1 MHDKLTSHSM
11 RVMLHSLRFVP
22 VPELTACSK
31 IFRFGLFEADGGQ
44 KTLLRNGMRVKLQDQ
59 PLRVLLFLLERPGE
73 IVTREELKQRLWPE
87 GTFVDFDGSLNV
99 ILKKLRAAIDD
110 DSDNPRFV
118 ETVPRRGYRFIAPVT
133 ESENR
138 LVAAPQVSLRQSNA
152 LPPRLTEKQSNIS
165 SRILLATC
173 LTLLLLLAIVGVFRL
188 RERPAPITEST
199 SPFTTV
205 SVPIR
210 QSIAVL
216 GFHNLSNRPDDAW
229 LSTAFAEMLSTELAG
244 DGKLRLVPGEDVAS
258 LRLSEPWSQSD
269 TLDQKTT
276 ARIGTEL
283 SSDLLVLGSYTVLGS
298 TLQEDIRLDVR
309 LQDAKTGQILTEFSE
324 LGTRQ
329 ELFQLVSR
337 VGDRLRDR
345 LGISRLEET
354 DLASILSALPL
365 DPEAARLYA
374 LGIAKLR
381 QFDALAARDLL
392 EQAVKVDP
400 KFSLA
405 HAMLAQ
411 ALGQLG
417 YAQKASAEAKRAL
430 DLSADL
436 PQAERM
442 QVQGQYYENIGH
454 HEQASS
460 IYRALFSLYPDNVDY
475 GLLLAKADI
484 ESGHGSQ
491 AMGTLKQLRHLPPP
505 SSQDPR
511 IDLAEAG
518 IAKSIPEALS
528 LIERAVNTAS
538 QLGSKVLYAQARRD
552 QCRTLLYSDRPQE
565 ATAACRDAYDVFLS
579 TGNRAAAA
587 DTVRLTAD
595 YEGSTSHVDEAL
607 ATYQRALNLVE
618 GLGEHEKTG
627 AILNNMA
634 IVLTN
639 EGKLDRA
646 EQLYREAQ
654 SHFALAGNVGNSVTA
669 LVNIADISYLR
680 GKLQAAEKIYQQAL
694 ELETQLDPSRPGYVL
709 YRLADLELT
718 EGKLKEA
725 RLHAEQA
732 NTALQKDNGAYQYMT
747 SAIDELGDILEQQGD
762 LDKAR
767 QLFEQSLAIRKK
779 MGETGLVAESLE
791 ELAQISLEEGN
802 PERAEPVL
810 HGVISEFEKEHGDPD
825 ASTAYILLSRVL
837 REEGKLNEA
846 AEAAKRAA
854 DLSLTSSDPALRLPA
869 AIEGARIEA
878 AMSRSNGR
886 NAAHPSGAI
895 QSLNSAAAAAKRLGY
910 FNVECEARLALG
922 EIETRLNPATG
933 RTLLTSL
940 AVEARNHGLELLAR
954 HAEQSMKDSGSE
966 FAVSRSVH

>member
-1 MHDKLTSHSM
+1 M
-11 RVMLHSLRFVP
+11 
-22 VPELTACSK
+22 PELTACSK
-31 IFRFGLFEADGGQ
+31 VFRFGLFEADGGR
-44 KTLLRNGMRVKLQDQ
+44 KTLLRNGMRVKIQDQ
-59 PLRVLLFLLERPGE
+59 PLRVLLLLLERPGE
-73 IVTREELKQRLWPE
+73 IVTREELKQRLWSE
-87 GTFVDFDGSLNV
+87 GTYVDFDGSLNV

-138 LVAAPQVSLRQSNA
+138 LEAIPQTSPPQPIAPPARPSERRSSVSH
-152 LPPRLTEKQSNIS
+152 
-165 SRILLATC
+165 RILLASG
-173 LTLLLLLAIVGVFRL
+173 LTLLLFLAIVGVLRL
-188 RERPAPITEST
+188 RERPAANDAST
-199 SPFTTV
+199 SAVTTV

-216 GFHNLSNRPDDAW
+216 GFHNLSNRPDDDW
-229 LSTAFAEMLSTELAG
+229 LSPAFAEMLSTELAG

-258 LRLSEPWSQSD
+258 LRLTAPWSQSD
-269 TLDQKTT
+269 SLDQKTT

-283 SSDLLVLGSYTVLGS
+283 SSDLLVLGSYTALGS
-298 TLQEDIRLDVR
+298 TRQESLRLDVR
-309 LQDAKTGQILTEFSE
+309 LQDAKTGRILTEFSE
-324 LGTRQ
+324 LGTGQ
-329 ELFQLVSR
+329 QLFQLVSR

-354 DLASILSALPL
+354 DVASILSALPL

-381 QFDALAARDLL
+381 QFDALAAKDLL
-392 EQAVKVDP
+392 VQATKVDP

-405 HAMLAQ
+405 HAMLAR
-411 ALGQLG
+411 AWGQLG
-417 YAQKASAEAKRAL
+417 YEQKRAAEAKRAL
-430 DLSADL
+430 ELSTDL

-442 QVQGQYYENIGH
+442 QVQGQYYESIGH
-454 HEQASS
+454 HEQAGS
-460 IYRALFSLYPDNVDY
+460 IYRALFALYPDNVDY
-475 GLLLAKADI
+475 GLMLASADI
-484 ESGHGSQ
+484 EAGHGSQ
-491 AMGTLKQLRHLPPP
+491 ALVTLGQLRRLPPP

-518 IAKSIPEALS
+518 IARTNPEGLS
-528 LIERAVNTAS
+528 LIQSAVSKAS
-538 QLGSKVLYAQARRD
+538 QLGNKVLYAETLRNE
-552 QCRTLLYSDRPQE
+552 CRALLYSDHPE
-565 ATAACRDAYDVFLS
+565 KATPACKDAYDLFLS

-595 YEGSTSHVDEAL
+595 YEGSVSHVDEAL
-607 ATYQRALNLVE
+607 ATYQRALDLVG

-654 SHFALAGNVGNSVTA
+654 THFALAGSVGNSSTA

-680 GKLQAAEKIYQQAL
+680 GKLPAAEKLYQQAL
-694 ELETQLDPSRPGYVL
+694 ELESQLDPSRPGYVL

-718 EGKLKEA
+718 EGKVKEA
-725 RLHAEQA
+725 QLHAEQA
-732 NTALQKDNGAYQYMT
+732 NTALQKDNGAFQYMT
-747 SAIDELGDILEQQGD
+747 AAIDEMGDILEQKGD
-762 LDKAR
+762 LGKAR

-779 MGETGLVAESLE
+779 TGETGLVAESQE
-791 ELAQISLEEGN
+791 ELAEISLEEGN
-802 PERAEPVL
+802 PQRAEPVL
-810 HGVISEFEKEHGDPD
+810 RGVISEFEKEHGDPD
-825 ASTAYILLSRVL
+825 ASTAYILLSRAL

-846 AEAAKRAA
+846 AEAAKRGAN
-854 DLSLTSSDPALRLPA
+854 LSLTSSDPALRLPA

-878 AMSRSNGR
+878 AMSVSNGK
-886 NAAHPSGAI
+886 NAARPSGPI
-895 QSLNSAAAAAKRLGY
+895 QSLSSAAAAAKRMGY

-922 EIETRLNPATG
+922 EIETRLNPASG
-933 RTLLTSL
+933 RTLLTNL
-940 AVEARNHGLELLAR
+940 AAEARIHGLELLAR
-954 HAEQSMKDSGSE
+954 HAEQLKKDSGN
-966 FAVSRSVH
+966 AITVGRPVH